1 MGAVTHHLEAR
12 GAHEVTEVARTFLF
26 EGSATVVDARSSA
39 QTCMGVLALGHGD
52 VRDLDLALYTR
63 SGQVVAEDTGTA
75 PYAYVRAC
83 VDAGVQLYASAQM
96 FEGRGEVVVL
106 RMRDAPRELGRFAE
120 EIPWSVSPGGRLE
133 ATRAVGTSG
142 EASVLEGPAVEEER
156 ALAELG
162 YVSVGAVLPM
172 LLRGGLGVSRFSLD
186 QPGCYRVVVI
196 VPFARGVALTL
207 TSPGGGSWEAQA
219 RGGDR
224 ATAFVCTSRAEELAL
239 RVESRVLRSVAI
251 VRAFAHPQVTPEDVD
266 TLGDARALGVAEARF
281 IAASRGL
288 ALDHVGEGWV
298 EGAVPLT
305 WPIPLTAG
313 RCYGVWALGPR
324 GLQSVDVR
332 LTDAHGV
339 LLART
344 EGPPHGASVF
354 HCATASGVVRLEL
367 RPKGEDGMVSLWVG
381 TSEDRAP

>member
-1 MGAVTHHLEAR
+1 MRAVTHHLEAR

-26 EGSATVVDARSSA
+26 EGSATVVDARSTA
-39 QTCMGVLALGHGD
+39 QTCMGVLALGLGD

-207 TSPGGGSWEAQA
+207 TSPGGGSW
-219 RGGDR
+219 
-224 ATAFVCTSRAEELAL
+224 
-239 RVESRVLRSVAI
+239 
-251 VRAFAHPQVTPEDVD
+251 VD